1 MPRTR
6 NILIWG
12 ILAIAAALPILAAA
26 YSPFLAYRQPAY
38 IIAGFAGIFGMVLL
52 LVQPLL
58 ASNALPGLSPR
69 KSKTLHRMIGISLV
83 TFVVLH
89 VAGLWITSPPDV
101 IDALLFRSPTPFS
114 AWGVIAMWCVFVA
127 ALLAMLRRPMRLGPR
142 TWRIGHTVLV
152 SVTVTG
158 SVVHALLIKGTME
171 TVTKVVLCVLVL
183 IALLRAVLQLK
194 VWKMV
199 KR

>member
-158 SVVHALLIKGTME
+158 SVVHALLIEGTME